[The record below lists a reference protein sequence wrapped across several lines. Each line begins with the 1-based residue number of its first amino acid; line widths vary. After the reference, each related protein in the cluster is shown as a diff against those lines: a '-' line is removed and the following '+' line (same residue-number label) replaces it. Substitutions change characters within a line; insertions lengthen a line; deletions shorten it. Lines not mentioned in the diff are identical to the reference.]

1 MDPPLKLG
9 MVVLFWSTTMK
20 DTPRMT
26 ILPVVILGALS
37 DLPLFSSPDYWWDEL
52 LQLAGAAYWC

>member
-1 MDPPLKLG
+1 